1 MNSPGPD
8 PGLFT
13 TPLWSGQRSAFWF
26 CLARIG
32 SASVL
37 GVTSPFD
44 RDGRWLRCQLHAH
57 TTNSDGE
64 PTPEGLVEHYLRAE
78 CDVLAITDHW
88 QITTFEHADIL
99 VLPSSELSARIDGR
113 QSEADILAY
122 GIDELPEVRDYFPT
136 IAEAASWIVAQG
148 GVAYLAHPYW
158 SGLVADDYVAAP
170 GLSGIEVFNGSSEL
184 SQGNGLSAVHWDEI
198 LHLGGTCLG
207 IATDDAHYAG
217 QDSRLGWTMVRAVAR
232 TRAAVLEALRT
243 GAFYSTT
250 GPEIL
255 DVRVDGAEVEVRC
268 SPARSIFLR
277 SGPWDGG
284 AVNASPLA
292 MHYRARVIERA
303 SGGAITAARFEAP
316 EYWEWGRVEVVAA
329 DGGRAWSNPIT
340 LSKES
345 KP

>member
-1 MNSPGPD
+1 MTPGSFI
-8 PGLFT
+8 LS
-13 TPLWSGQRSAFWF
+13 WSCQWSAFWF
-26 CLARIG
+26 YLAQEG

-136 IAEAASWIVAQG
+136 IEEAASWIVAQG

-158 SGLVADDYVAAP
+158 SGLVADDYVSAP
-170 GLSGIEVFNGSSEL
+170 DLSGIEVFNGSSEL
-184 SQGNGLSAVHWDEI
+184 TQGNGLSAVHWDEI
-198 LHLGGTCLG
+198 LHRGATCLG

-217 QDSRLGWTMVRAVAR
+217 QDSRLGWTMVRAEAR

-250 GPEIL
+250 GPEIR
-255 DVRVDGAEVEVRC
+255 DVRVDGGEVEVRC
-268 SPARSIFLR
+268 SPAQSIFLR
-277 SGPWDGG
+277 SGPWDGCG
-284 AVNASPLA
+284 VSANPLA
-292 MHYRARVIERA
+292 MHYRARVLERA
-303 SGGAITAARFEAP
+303 ANGGITAARFEAP
-316 EYWEWGRVEVVAA
+316 EYWQWGRVEVVTAG
-329 DGGRAWSNPIT
+329 GGRAWSNPIT
-340 LSKES
+340 LSKEAT
-345 KP
+345 P